1 MTPEYNYSVP
11 GVLKNAIDWAS
22 RPPDQ
27 PFDGKPAAIMGVTGG
42 NFGTARAQYHLRQM
56 LVYLNVQP
64 LNKPELFIGQ
74 ARLKFDETGL
84 TDEGT
89 RELIRRQLH
98 ALQAWTERLRA

>member
-1 MTPEYNYSVP
+1 
-11 GVLKNAIDWAS
+11 
-22 RPPDQ
+22 
-27 PFDGKPAAIMGVTGG
+27 MGVTGG

-74 ARLKFDETGL
+74 ARLKFDETRL

-89 RELIRRQLH
+89 CELICRQLH

>member
-1 MTPEYNYSVP
+1 
-11 GVLKNAIDWAS
+11 
-22 RPPDQ
+22 
-27 PFDGKPAAIMGVTGG
+27 MGVTGG
-42 NFGTARAQYHLRQM
+42 NFSTGRAQYHLRQM

-74 ARLKFDETGL
+74 ARLKFDETRL

>member
-1 MTPEYNYSVP
+1 
-11 GVLKNAIDWAS
+11 
-22 RPPDQ
+22 
-27 PFDGKPAAIMGVTGG
+27 
-42 NFGTARAQYHLRQM
+42 M

-74 ARLKFDETGL
+74 ARLKFDETRL